1 MSGPDNQFE
10 ALAAQAAKSL
20 DEDRALVRQLSLL
33 PDEQP
38 GAQLVADGKGKR
50 GQGKALNQMRDWL
63 ASKGYRLPEDVIAE
77 IAGLASR
84 EDAVL
89 TAIATTDRILAAAAR
104 RGRHRIWVPS
114 EGWVEPE
121 GPWQPTPS
129 EWQATFMQVYAMQ
142 LRGAEALLPY
152 GAPKVTPEQI
162 TTQQVN
168 QIIVQAAPQT
178 PPAGPAAARDVTP
191 KARRIAPPPMPGQ
204 IVENQALSAEPVAP
218 SDGEA
223 RTE

>member
-1 MSGPDNQFE
+1 MSGPDNRFE
-10 ALAAQAAKSL
+10 VLAAQAAKSL

-38 GAQLVADGKGKR
+38 GAQLVADGKARR

-89 TAIATTDRILAAAAR
+89 TAIATTDRIIAAAAR
-104 RGRHRIWVPS
+104 RGKHRVWVPS
-114 EGWVEPE
+114 EGWTYPE
-121 GPWQPTPS
+121 GPWEPTPA

-142 LRGAEALLPY
+142 LRGAEALMPY
-152 GAPKVTPEQI
+152 GAPKVTPETITNQNVTQI
-162 TTQQVN
+162 VVQGGAQV
-168 QIIVQAAPQT
+168 A
-178 PPAGPAAARDVTP
+178 PAGPATARDVTP
-191 KARRIAPPPMPGQ
+191 QSRRIAPPPMPGQ
-204 IVENQALSAEPVAP
+204 FVENQALSGATVAP